1 MIKAILF
8 DYGGT
13 LDTAARHWFHV
24 LYEGYVCSGCSI
36 TVEQFRSAYVYAER
50 ALARNLY
57 ILPTDDFFA
66 LLQKKVMVEVEYLL
80 HNKVLKFSNSL
91 EHYKLIES
99 VALYCEAYARRHV
112 KAAAPLLSRFSG
124 KYHLVMV
131 SNFYGNL
138 SHILQTYGIAQYFD
152 FIIESAVVGVR
163 KPDSAIYKMA
173 VETIGVGA
181 ADCVVVGDSYTKDI
195 LPAFQLGCETVW
207 FKGED
212 WESVTR
218 DESLPTHVITS
229 LSELYKYY

>member
-24 LYEGYVCSGCSI
+24 LYEGYIHAGCSI
-36 TVEQFRSAYVYAER
+36 TADQFRPAYVYAER
-50 ALARNLY
+50 ALARNHY
-57 ILPTDDFFA
+57 IRPTDDFFA
-66 LLQKKVMVEVEYLL
+66 LLQKKVTIEVEYLL
-80 HNKVLKFSNSL
+80 HNKVLKLSKGL

-112 KAAAPLLSRFSG
+112 KAAAPLLSRYSQKF
-124 KYHLVMV
+124 HVVMV

-138 SHILQTYGIAQYFD
+138 SHILQKYGIAHNFD
-152 FIIESAVVGVR
+152 QIIESAVVGVR
-163 KPDSAIYKMA
+163 KPDPSIYRLAIES
-173 VETIGVGA
+173 VGVGA

-195 LPAFQLGCETVW
+195 LPASQLGCETVW
-207 FKGED
+207 FKGEE